1 MLDMYL
7 SKGCKTQGNEKIKM
21 LALFNTLPEE
31 DKDLVISMS
40 DSLVRKYG
48 IFLKL
53 KMNKTGQKGNL

>member
-7 SKGCKTQGNEKIKM
+7 SKECIRQGNEKIRM

-31 DKDLVISMS
+31 DKDFVISMS

-48 IFLKL
+48 VFLKV
-53 KMNKTGQKGNL
+53 KMHKSGQKNG